1 VRPALGS
8 GFRIVERWV
17 TIERSEEPDRVA
29 ADRRHGPALDL
40 IQPRSISASSER
52 TITLDDDSPMTDG
65 MTRPCGIHP
74 QGEKRG
80 TLRQWRLNR
89 SNCVLRRRQQ
99 AGTSVDSRTGFNKR
113 GERSWWRVVVR
124 RVTKQPG
131 PLGSN
136 SSTLAGSAVQKI
148 VMAVG
153 SSAILIGSLADRRAR
168 RAREFALFLRLHV
181 AANA

>member
-1 VRPALGS
+1 MARLRLASPDLGGVRSGP
-8 GFRIVERWV
+8 GFRMVERWV

-80 TLRQWRLNR
+80 TLRQRRINR
-89 SNCVLRRRQQ
+89 SIRVLRRRQQ
-99 AGTSVDSRTGFNKR
+99 AGTSVDSPTVFNKR
-113 GERSWWRVVVR
+113 GERFGRRVVGCR
-124 RVTKQPG
+124 IPKQPG
-131 PLGSN
+131 PLGSPP
-136 SSTLAGSAVQKI
+136 SVDLGR
-148 VMAVG
+148 VG
-153 SSAILIGSLADRRAR
+153 GAEDYDGRRLQR
-168 RAREFALFLRLHV
+168 HFYLMFC
-181 AANA
+181 